1 MAVSMCNGATL
12 KIEHPEPLP
21 DKLKGSHETA
31 PKTPAKTNPT
41 NPLVITKEMVDRDGP
56 IRVPGMG

>member
-1 MAVSMCNGATL
+1 MCNGATL

-31 PKTPAKTNPT
+31 PKTQTT
-41 NPLVITKEMVDRDGP
+41 NPLVITREMVNKAGP

>member
-1 MAVSMCNGATL
+1 MCNGATL

-31 PKTPAKTNPT
+31 PKTSPKTNSP
-41 NPLVITKEMVDRDGP
+41 NPLVITREMLDMSGP
-56 IRVPGMG
+56 MKVPGMG